1 MLHIYNTLSRREEP
15 FETIEPGVVRMYV
28 CGPTVY
34 ASSHIGHAL
43 SYIVF
48 DVVRRYLEY
57 KGFNVRH
64 VQNFTD
70 VDDKIINR
78 SRELGIPWDELSARY
93 SDEFLRDMD
102 ALNVKRA
109 HEYPRASAVIEDI
122 VADIARLIEMGN
134 AYPLDGDVYFRVLSD
149 PDYGKLSHRRL
160 DEMNAGARVEV
171 DERKEHPMDF
181 ALWKGAKPGEP
192 AWDSPWG
199 PGRPGWHIE
208 CTSMST
214 RSLGPQLDIHGGG
227 NDLIFPHH
235 ENEIAQSEQLT
246 GKAPFARYW
255 MHNGWL
261 LLNNEKMAKSEG
273 NVLSIDNVV
282 EKYGA
287 DAYRIFVLSSHY
299 RRPLNFSEEA
309 VVSAATVAE
318 RLATAVEGAE
328 VGADTT
334 AYAEDRAEFEAAM
347 DDDFN
352 TSRALAVLYRLATE
366 SNRLRSSGQDESGA
380 ASLLRELGSVLGLRL
395 ERWEVSAVGV
405 EPFVDLLVQIRK
417 ELRGAKQFA
426 LADRVRDGLRELG
439 VSVEDSPQGTKWR
452 FER

>member
-181 ALWKGAKPGEP
+181 ALWKGAKPAEP

-380 ASLLRELGSVLGLRL
+380 ASLLRELGGVLGLRL
-395 ERWEVSAVGV
+395 ERREVSAAGA

>member
-366 SNRLRSSGQDESGA
+366 SNRLRSSEQDESGA